1 MEIGADAR
9 GCGILNEPVS
19 LGDIYSYLFNGARMS
34 HNTEGSAIVREQERA
49 LLDITEQSCL
59 SRRQAMK
66 SLLGLAGIA
75 ALLAVDPVAAFATPS
90 ASKETLD
97 KLSDAQSQFDAV
109 QKQLNDIADQYTALS
124 EAQNKT
130 LNKIEGVQSEID
142 ATQAEIDKKKAQLE
156 KKQNDLGDRVAQ
168 SYKNGGTNALMLL
181 LNSAS
186 FEELI
191 ANAHYVD
198 KINASDRAVIEEV
211 RSIKSELDAKK
222 ADLENQK
229 SDLESLKE
237 TQAKQMSEMQAKQNE
252 VQSVL
257 SGLSDEVKQLMEQR
271 DSELAASAAAEAEI
285 QRQQKAAAA
294 AAAKKNSSSSGSA
307 SGGSSSGSSTASG
320 GSSSGGSGSLSRVLS
335 ACHSVGSPGA
345 GMCAAWVSNVFR
357 AAGLGFIGGNANDM
371 YNAYCG
377 SSNRGAIKPGM
388 IVAVSSHAGT
398 VAGRIYGHVG
408 IYVGNGT
415 VMDNIGYIRTISL
428 DSWISY
434 YSSIVTPRWG
444 WLGGIVLS

>member
-1 MEIGADAR
+1 
-9 GCGILNEPVS
+9 
-19 LGDIYSYLFNGARMS
+19 MS
-34 HNTEGSAIVREQERA
+34 HNTEGSAIIREQEQA

-75 ALLAVDPVAAFATPS
+75 ALLAADPVAAFATPS

-168 SYKNGGTNALMLL
+168 SYKNGGANALMLL

-186 FEELI
+186 FEDLI

-211 RSIKSELDAKK
+211 RSIKADLDAKK
-222 ADLENQK
+222 TDLENQK
-229 SDLESLKE
+229 SDLEALKE

-294 AAAKKNSSSSGSA
+294 AAAKKNSASSGGS
-307 SGGSSSGSSTASG
+307 SNGGSSSGSSGTSG

-377 SSNRGAIKPGM
+377 SSNRAAIKPGM

>member
-1 MEIGADAR
+1 
-9 GCGILNEPVS
+9 
-19 LGDIYSYLFNGARMS
+19 MS
-34 HNTEGSAIVREQERA
+34 HNTEGSDLVLEQERA
-49 LLDITEQSCL
+49 LLDISRQSCI
-59 SRRQAMK
+59 SRRNAMK
-66 SLLGLAGIA
+66 ALLGLAGAA
-75 ALLAVDPVAAFATPS
+75 ALLADPVAALATPS

-97 KLSDAQSQFDAV
+97 KLSDAQSQYDAV

-124 EAQNKT
+124 EKQSKT
-130 LNKIEGVQSEID
+130 LDKIEGVQSQID
-142 ATQAEIDKKKAQLE
+142 ATQAEIEEKQKKLQ
-156 KKQNDLGDRVAQ
+156 KKQDDLGDRVAQ
-168 SYKNGGTNALMLL
+168 SYKNGGANALMLL
-181 LNSAS
+181 LNSSS
-186 FEELI
+186 FEDLI

-198 KINASDRAVIEEV
+198 KINDSDRAVIEEV
-211 RSIKSELDAKK
+211 RTIKADLDAKK
-222 ADLENQK
+222 TDLENQK

-237 TQAKQMSEMQAKQNE
+237 TQAKQMSEMQAKQEE

-285 QRQQKAAAA
+285 ERQRKAAAA
-294 AAAKKNSSSSGSA
+294 AASKNTGGSSSSSGSHA
-307 SGGSSSGSSTASG
+307 GGVTGGNAQTSASSGSQQ
-320 GSSSGGSGSLSRVLS
+320 RVVA
-335 ACHSVGSPGA
+335 ACHSVGSPGV
-345 GMCAAWVSNVFR
+345 GLCAAWVSNVFR

-371 YNAYCG
+371 YNAYCT
-377 SSNRGAIKPGM
+377 SSNKNSLQVGM

-408 IYVGNGT
+408 IYVGGGM

>member
-1 MEIGADAR
+1 
-9 GCGILNEPVS
+9 
-19 LGDIYSYLFNGARMS
+19 MS
-34 HNTEGSAIVREQERA
+34 RNTEGSAIIREQEQA
-49 LLDITEQSCL
+49 LLDITKQSCL
-59 SRRQAMK
+59 SRRDAMK
-66 SLLGLAGIA
+66 SLLGLASIA
-75 ALLAVDPVAAFATPS
+75 ALLAADPVAAFATPS
-90 ASKETLD
+90 ASKETLS

-109 QKQLNDIADQYTALS
+109 QAQLNDIADQYTALS

-142 ATQAEIDKKKAQLE
+142 ATQDEIDKKKVQLE
-156 KKQNDLGDRVAQ
+156 KKQGDLSDRVAQ

-186 FEELI
+186 FEDLI

-211 RSIKSELDAKK
+211 RSIKAELDAKK
-222 ADLENQK
+222 SDLENQK
-229 SDLESLKE
+229 SDLEALKE

-294 AAAKKNSSSSGSA
+294 AAAKKNNSGSA
-307 SGGSSSGSSTASG
+307 SSVGASVGSGSV
-320 GSSSGGSGSLSRVLS
+320 SSSGGSGSLSRVLS
-335 ACHSVGSPGA
+335 ACHSVGSPGV
-345 GMCAAWVSNVFR
+345 GLCAAWVSNVFR